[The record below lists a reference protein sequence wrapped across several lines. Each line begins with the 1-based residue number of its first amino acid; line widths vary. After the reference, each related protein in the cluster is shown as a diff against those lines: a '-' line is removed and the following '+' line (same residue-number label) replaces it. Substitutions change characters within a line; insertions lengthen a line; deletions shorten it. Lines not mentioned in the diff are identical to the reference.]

1 MGRLHFTQTEHTFH
15 VCHHQVRFSHAFL
28 PPPVVLKEDML
39 RPTLAQSRVRR
50 VTVTEAF
57 ATKTSCQFITG
68 GTIQFPQELNGFADF
83 QELSRHISGFSR
95 LTLAF
100 AAAT

>member
-1 MGRLHFTQTEHTFH
+1 MFVIIKYDLVMHFF
-15 VCHHQVRFSHAFL
+15 

-50 VTVTEAF
+50 VTVTEAAF

-68 GTIQFPQELNGFADF
+68 GSSQFPQQLAAAAEFR
-83 QELSRHISGFSR
+83 EPSRHVSGFSR